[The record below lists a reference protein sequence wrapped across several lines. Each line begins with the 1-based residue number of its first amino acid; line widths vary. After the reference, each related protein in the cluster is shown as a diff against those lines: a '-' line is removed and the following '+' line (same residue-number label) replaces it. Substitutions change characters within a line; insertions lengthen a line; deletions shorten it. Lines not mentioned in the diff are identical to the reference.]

1 VDTVLTPEAMGAAD
15 ARAIATGTPVEV
27 LMERAG
33 RAVAWTVRRALP
45 GTYRRRVVVVCGK
58 GNNGGDGLVAA
69 RVLSSWGV
77 RVRVFELAAG
87 IDRRR
92 CDRALADADVVID
105 AMYGTGFRGTLEG
118 DAAWLVERLERF
130 DGDVVAVDI
139 PSGVDGLTGT
149 VWGPV
154 VRATHTVTF
163 AARKPGLVFE
173 PGRSLAGEV
182 TVADI
187 GIAVDAASAPGEH
200 PIGLVEEA
208 DVAAWLPARAP
219 DAHKWASGA
228 LVVGGSRGMTG
239 APMLVSHAAM
249 RAGAG
254 IVWCAL
260 PGVDAARRAAGGEV
274 ITKGVPAD
282 AAGFLAR
289 GAAETLLADV
299 GRFASVALGPG
310 LGGAG
315 DPDLQF
321 VVRTVVAEARP
332 PMVLDADGLNA
343 LAGDFTSLKA
353 RHTLGAPIVLTPHV
367 GEYQRLMGAPVGGD
381 RLAAA
386 RALAE
391 RSGAVVL
398 LKGPGTVVASPDGT
412 VALNPTGGAALATAG
427 SGDVLTGIIAGFL
440 ARGLDAFR
448 AAAAGAWVHG
458 RTADRLVETD
468 GPGLVAGDLV
478 TGLSRTLQE
487 LGVHP

>member
-1 VDTVLTPEAMGAAD
+1 MEPVLTPEAMGAAD
-15 ARAIATGTPVEV
+15 ARAVAAGTPVPV

-45 GTYRRRVVVVCGK
+45 GTYGRRVVLVCGK

-69 RVLSSWGV
+69 RVLRSWGV
-77 RVRVFELAAG
+77 RTSVFELAAG

-92 CDRALADADVVID
+92 CARAIAAADVVVD
-105 AMYGTGFRGTLEG
+105 AMYGTGFRGTLDG
-118 DAAWLVERLERF
+118 DAAWVVEQLSSFAGE
-130 DGDVVAVDI
+130 VVAVDI

-149 VWGPV
+149 EWGPV
-154 VRATHTVTF
+154 VQATRTVTF

-173 PGRSLAGEV
+173 PGRSRAGEI

-187 GIAVDAASAPGEH
+187 GIAVDGLAD
-200 PIGLVEEA
+200 PIGLVDAA
-208 DVAAWLPARAP
+208 DVRAWLPARAP
-219 DAHKWASGA
+219 DAHKWQSGT
-228 LVVGGSRGMTG
+228 LVVGGSGGMTG

-260 PGVDAARRAAGGEV
+260 PGADAARRASGGEV
-274 ITKGVPAD
+274 ITKGLPAD
-282 AAGFLAR
+282 GAGFLAR
-289 GAAETLLADV
+289 GAVENLLADV

-332 PMVLDADGLNA
+332 PLVLDADGLNA
-343 LAGDFTSLKA
+343 LAGDFTALRS
-353 RHTLGAPIVLTPHV
+353 RSTRGAPAVLTPHA

-398 LKGPGTVVASPDGT
+398 LKGPGTVVASPVGE
-412 VALNPTGGAALATAG
+412 VALNPTGSAALATAG

-440 ARGLDAFR
+440 ARGVDAFR

-458 RTADRLVETD
+458 RTADRRVETD
-468 GPGLVAGDLV
+468 GPALLAGDVVAGL
-478 TGLSRTLQE
+478 GRTLQE
-487 LGVHP
+487 LGVQP

>member
-1 VDTVLTPEAMGAAD
+1 VDVVLTPEAMGAAD
-15 ARAIATGTPVEV
+15 ARAIAAGTPVEV
-27 LMERAG
+27 LMDRAG
-33 RAVAWTVRRALP
+33 RAVAWTVRRALH
-45 GTYRRRVVVVCGK
+45 GTYGRRVVLVCGK

-69 RVLSSWGV
+69 RVLESWGV
-77 RVRVFELAAG
+77 RVSVFELAEP

-92 CDRALADADVVID
+92 CARALADADAVVD
-105 AMYGTGFRGTLEG
+105 AMYGTGFRGTLDG
-118 DAAWLVERLERF
+118 DAAWIVDQLGRF

-139 PSGVDGLTGT
+139 PSGLDGLTGT
-149 VWGPV
+149 ESGPHV
-154 VRATHTVTF
+154 HATRTVTF

-182 TVADI
+182 IVADI
-187 GIAVDAASAPGEH
+187 GIAIDTPDS
-200 PIGLVEEA
+200 IGLIEGD
-208 DVAAWLPARAP
+208 DVRAWLPTRGP
-219 DAHKWASGA
+219 DAHKWQSGA
-228 LVVGGSRGMTG
+228 LVVGGSAGMTG
-239 APMLVSHAAM
+239 APLLVSHAAM

-260 PGVDAARRAAGGEV
+260 PGAETARRVAGGEV
-274 ITKGVPAD
+274 ITKGLPAD

-289 GAAETLLADV
+289 GAVETLLADV
-299 GRFASVALGPG
+299 GRFAAVALGPG

-332 PMVLDADGLNA
+332 PLVLDADGLNA
-343 LAGDFTSLKA
+343 LAGDFTSLRA
-353 RHTLGAPIVLTPHV
+353 RRTLGAPAVLTPHA

-386 RALAE
+386 QALAE

-398 LKGPGTVVASPDGT
+398 LKGPGTVVASPEGE
-412 VALNPTGGAALATAG
+412 VALNATGGAALATAG

-440 ARGLDAFR
+440 ARGVDAFH
-448 AAAAGAWVHG
+448 AAAAAAWVHG
-458 RTADRLVETD
+458 RTADHLVERD

-478 TGLSRTLQE
+478 AGLGRTLHE
-487 LGVHP
+487 VGVNP